1 MTKNHAWIFGRLII
15 VILTV
20 LAFLW
25 VTAWIFSISY
35 PFWVAALLVWMFYPL
50 VRFIRSKVHLP
61 NGLAVLLVLLISLAV
76 LIGAITGLVF
86 LIIFGIRRISEFIPQ
101 WVQTT
106 AAQIQ
111 DFFNE
116 SVFPI
121 WQKLS
126 GAMDLLTLEQQAT
139 LQDGI
144 ASLGTRLA
152 DTLTQI
158 GHGLADGLTHLF
170 IIIPTFFL
178 AFLFIFIAFYFIGK
192 DWENI
197 FKKIY
202 AFTPAPVMEKA
213 QAFKNILRYRVFG
226 FIRAQFIIMFI
237 AFLIVFISLS
247 IFRVDNAD
255 RVSFVFFLAFLFIFI
270 AFYFIGKDWE
280 NIFKKIY
287 AFTPAPV
294 MEKAQAFKNIL
305 RYRVFGFIRA
315 QFILMF
321 IASLIVFI
329 GLAILRV
336 DHALTIAMIVGIAEI
351 LPYLGSGT
359 ILIPWFLYLFFT
371 GDISMGIGLAIVYG
385 VTVAVRQVL
394 EPKILSSSMNLNAL
408 AVLISLFA
416 GLKLFGVVGVF
427 LGPLILVIF
436 VIFID
441 IGVVRD
447 LADFVKYGFKEDE
460 NIRNDGDKH

>member
-25 VTAWIFSISY
+25 VTAWVFSISY

-226 FIRAQFIIMFI
+226 FIRAQFI
-237 AFLIVFISLS
+237 
-247 IFRVDNAD
+247 
-255 RVSFVFFLAFLFIFI
+255 
-270 AFYFIGKDWE
+270 
-280 NIFKKIY
+280 
-287 AFTPAPV
+287 
-294 MEKAQAFKNIL
+294 
-305 RYRVFGFIRA
+305 
-315 QFILMF
+315 LMF
-321 IASLIVFI
+321 IVSLIVFI
-329 GLAILRV
+329 GLAILRT

-351 LPYLGSGT
+351 LPYFGSGT

-371 GDISMGIGLAIVYG
+371 GDISMGIGLAVVYG
-385 VTVAVRQVL
+385 VTVAVRQML

>member
-1 MTKNHAWIFGRLII
+1 MTKNHDWIFVRLII

-35 PFWVAALLVWMFYPL
+35 PFWVSALLVWMFYPL
-50 VRFIRSKVHLP
+50 VRLIRSKVHLP

-86 LIIFGIRRISEFIPQ
+86 LIIFGIKRISEFIPH

-116 SVFPI
+116 YVFPI

-126 GAMDLLTLEQQAT
+126 GAMDLLTPEQQAT

-144 ASLGTRLA
+144 ASLGIRLA
-152 DTLTQI
+152 DTLTKV

-170 IIIPTFFL
+170 IIVPTFLL

-197 FKKIY
+197 FKRIHEI
-202 AFTPAPVMEKA
+202 TP
-213 QAFKNILRYRVFG
+213 F
-226 FIRAQFIIMFI
+226 
-237 AFLIVFISLS
+237 
-247 IFRVDNAD
+247 
-255 RVSFVFFLAFLFIFI
+255 
-270 AFYFIGKDWE
+270 
-280 NIFKKIY
+280 
-287 AFTPAPV
+287 PV

-351 LPYLGSGT
+351 LPYFGSGT
-359 ILIPWFLYLFFT
+359 ILIPWFLYLFLT
-371 GDISMGIGLAIVYG
+371 GDISMGVGLAVVYV
-385 VTVAVRQVL
+385 VTVAVRQML
-394 EPKILSSSMNLNAL
+394 EPKILFSSMNLN
-408 AVLISLFA
+408 VLFELLSLFA
-416 GLKLFGVVGVF
+416 VL
-427 LGPLILVIF
+427 
-436 VIFID
+436 
-441 IGVVRD
+441 
-447 LADFVKYGFKEDE
+447 
-460 NIRNDGDKH
+460 